1 MELKELEGSHKLSGV
16 DYMPSTRVFDYYS
29 SFGNDI
35 IFCLDGKN
43 YIMTEDENDGYRSY
57 MTELETTDKPIR
69 NIFPE
74 QEVECKYV
82 EEYIDEYGI
91 GSTCEILEI
100 YSLDGKLI
108 MQAGTDTSDGYY
120 PYTVFNYHPENMDIN
135 KGVKLENDDSK

>member
-1 MELKELEGSHKLSGV
+1 MELKELEGRHKLSGV
-16 DYMPSTRVFDYYS
+16 DYMPSTREEQYC

-43 YIMTEDENDGYRSY
+43 YIITEDENDGYRSY
-57 MTELETTDKPIR
+57 MTELETTDKQIR
-69 NIFPE
+69 NKFSN

-108 MQAGTDTSDGYY
+108 MRAGTDTSDGYY
-120 PYTVFNYHPENMDIN
+120 PYTVFEFKPENMDIN
-135 KGVKLENDDSK
+135 KGVNIKK